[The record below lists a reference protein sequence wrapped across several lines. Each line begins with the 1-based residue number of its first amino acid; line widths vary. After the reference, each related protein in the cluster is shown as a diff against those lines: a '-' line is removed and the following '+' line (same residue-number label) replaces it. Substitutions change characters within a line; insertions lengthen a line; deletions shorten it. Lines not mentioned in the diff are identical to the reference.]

1 MSQIS
6 LSDLNASSKDDFV
19 AALANIFEHS
29 PWIAERASSK
39 RPFAGVKELFDAM
52 KQTIGQAQGELR
64 LALIKAHPDLADKT
78 QRAAGL
84 TAESN
89 AEQNSAGLD
98 RLSDAEY
105 RAFERVNNAY
115 RAKFGFPYIVCVR
128 RHTKDSIL
136 RDFERRLPNNAASEM
151 QKSIEEICR
160 IAALRLDQLVTS
172 KDRLGVAGRL
182 STHVLDTHS
191 GRPAAG
197 IEIELIELA
206 DLGESRVITRA
217 VTNADGRTDQP
228 LVHGR
233 PVPIGRYELM
243 FDIGKYFGERGV
255 PMSDPPFLD
264 KIPLRFSVS
273 EPEGHLHVP
282 LLVTPWS
289 YATYRGS

>member
-1 MSQIS
+1 MSQKA
-6 LSDLNASSKDDFV
+6 LSDLNACSNDEFV
-19 AALANIFEHS
+19 GALANIFEYS
-29 PWIAERASSK
+29 PWIAERAASA
-39 RPFAGVKELFDAM
+39 RPFAGVNQLFAAM
-52 KQTIGQAQGELR
+52 KAVVDHATPEMR
-64 LALIKAHPDLADKT
+64 LALIKAHPDLANKT

-105 RAFERVNNAY
+105 EAFERVNNAY

-136 RDFERRLPNNAASEM
+136 RDFELRLPNDAGTEM

-160 IAALRLDQLVTS
+160 IAALRVDQLVTAE
-172 KDRLGVAGRL
+172 DRLQVHGRL

-191 GRPAAG
+191 GKPAAG
-197 IEIELIELA
+197 IEVELVELSM
-206 DLGESRVITRA
+206 LGASRVVTRA
-217 VTNADGRTDQP
+217 ITNADGRTDQP
-228 LVHGR
+228 LIGGR

-243 FDIGKYFGERGV
+243 FSVGPYFAARQV

-264 KIPLRFSVS
+264 RIPLRFSVS
-273 EPEGHLHVP
+273 EPEGHLLVP